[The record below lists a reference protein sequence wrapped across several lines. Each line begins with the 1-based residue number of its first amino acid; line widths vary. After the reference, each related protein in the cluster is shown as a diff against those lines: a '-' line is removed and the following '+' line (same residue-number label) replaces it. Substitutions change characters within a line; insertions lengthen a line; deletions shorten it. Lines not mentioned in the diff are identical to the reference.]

1 MKRWYLFSGI
11 LAALLGLLV
20 IIFPAFWIKLVVVIL
35 GLAAIA
41 YGIYSLKITKVI
53 SDELNYR
60 RTILIKS
67 IVSIVA
73 GLMAVLFPLAIGGA
87 AWTAMIWLLIFYLL
101 ISAAAGFY
109 AAALLKDS
117 GVERKRYII
126 ENLLLLACAVILI
139 LISPRSLG
147 NAIIRLIGIV
157 VLVAGLALIL
167 FDVFSARGKVEV
179 IIKDERPVAEEE
191 TVNHDGDAAVDSS
204 SNDAD
209 LYQGG
214 GSLPLAPK
222 SSLTVVAPPSAG
234 SGTATTVRSG
244 LVRYPLS

>member
-73 GLMAVLFPLAIGGA
+73 GLMAVLFPLAISGA

-139 LISPRSLG
+139 LISPRSIG

-167 FDVFSARGKVEV
+167 FDVFSARGEVEV
-179 IIKDERPVAEEE
+179 IIKDERPAKTEEE
-191 TVNHDGDAAVDSS
+191 VVNHDGDAEVDSE
-204 SNDAD
+204 SNDTD
-209 LYQGG
+209 M
-214 GSLPLAPK
+214 
-222 SSLTVVAPPSAG
+222 
-234 SGTATTVRSG
+234 
-244 LVRYPLS
+244 

>member
-1 MKRWYLFSGI
+1 MTDFGGAFMKRWYLFSGI
-11 LAALLGLLV
+11 LATLLGLLV

-126 ENLLLLACAVILI
+126 ENLLLLAAAVVLI

-209 LYQGG
+209 L
-214 GSLPLAPK
+214 
-222 SSLTVVAPPSAG
+222 
-234 SGTATTVRSG
+234 
-244 LVRYPLS
+244 

>member
-87 AWTAMIWLLIFYLL
+87 AWTAMIWLLVFYLL

-126 ENLLLLACAVILI
+126 ENLLLLAAAVVLI

-167 FDVFSARGKVEV
+167 FDVFSARGEVQV

-209 LYQGG
+209 L
-214 GSLPLAPK
+214 
-222 SSLTVVAPPSAG
+222 
-234 SGTATTVRSG
+234 
-244 LVRYPLS
+244 

>member
-53 SDELNYR
+53 SDEINYR

-167 FDVFSARGKVEV
+167 FDVFSARGEVEV
-179 IIKDERPVAEEE
+179 IIKDERPAKTEEE
-191 TVNHDGDAAVDSS
+191 VVNHDDDAEADTEP
-204 SNDAD
+204 NDTD
-209 LYQGG
+209 M
-214 GSLPLAPK
+214 
-222 SSLTVVAPPSAG
+222 
-234 SGTATTVRSG
+234 
-244 LVRYPLS
+244 

>member
-41 YGIYSLKITKVI
+41 YGIYTLKITKVI
-53 SDELNYR
+53 SDDINYR

-73 GLMAVLFPLAIGGA
+73 GAMAVLFPLAIGGA

-101 ISAAAGFY
+101 VSAAAGFY

-126 ENLLLLACAVILI
+126 ENLLLLAGAVVLI

-157 VLVAGLALIL
+157 VLVAGVALIL
-167 FDVFSARGKVEV
+167 FDVFSARGQVEV
-179 IIKDERPVAEEE
+179 IVKDERPAAEEV
-191 TVNHDGDAAVDSS
+191 VNHDGDAAVDSS
-204 SNDAD
+204 SNDGD
-209 LYQGG
+209 L
-214 GSLPLAPK
+214 
-222 SSLTVVAPPSAG
+222 
-234 SGTATTVRSG
+234 
-244 LVRYPLS
+244 

>member
-1 MKRWYLFSGI
+1 MTDFGGAFMKRWYLFSGI

-60 RTILIKS
+60 RTIFIKS

-126 ENLLLLACAVILI
+126 ENLLLLFLALLNHSIKEKVFHHHL
-139 LISPRSLG
+139 LFVHDYSLLYSLFDSSLG
-147 NAIIRLIGIV
+147 SIIIV
-157 VLVAGLALIL
+157 I
-167 FDVFSARGKVEV
+167 
-179 IIKDERPVAEEE
+179 
-191 TVNHDGDAAVDSS
+191 
-204 SNDAD
+204 
-209 LYQGG
+209 
-214 GSLPLAPK
+214 
-222 SSLTVVAPPSAG
+222 
-234 SGTATTVRSG
+234 
-244 LVRYPLS
+244 

>member
-126 ENLLLLACAVILI
+126 ENLLLLAAAVVLI

-179 IIKDERPVAEEE
+179 IIKDERPAKTEEE
-191 TVNHDGDAAVDSS
+191 VVNHDGDAEVDTD
-204 SNDAD
+204 SNDTD
-209 LYQGG
+209 M
-214 GSLPLAPK
+214 
-222 SSLTVVAPPSAG
+222 
-234 SGTATTVRSG
+234 
-244 LVRYPLS
+244 

>member
-67 IVSIVA
+67 IVSIVT

-126 ENLLLLACAVILI
+126 ENLLLLAAAVVLI

-167 FDVFSARGKVEV
+167 FDVFSARGEVQV

-209 LYQGG
+209 L
-214 GSLPLAPK
+214 
-222 SSLTVVAPPSAG
+222 
-234 SGTATTVRSG
+234 
-244 LVRYPLS
+244 